1 MSETPPASRPG
12 ADPGDMDSALFAQL
26 VLQQSNLALMCL
38 GRLAHPETGQ
48 ALRDLDAARVIID
61 TLEMLQRK
69 TQGNLRPPED
79 QLLRETLM
87 TLQLSYVEAMES
99 PAPQPAP
106 TPAAAPSADTGPAG
120 PKPEAD
126 SGESHKKFTKKY

>member
-1 MSETPPASRPG
+1 MSEITPSSGPCAG
-12 ADPGDMDSALFAQL
+12 ADSGDMDSALFAQL
-26 VLQQSNLALMCL
+26 VLQQSNLALMFL

-48 ALRDLDAARVIID
+48 ASTDLDAARVIID

-69 TQGNLRPPED
+69 TQGNLQPPED
-79 QLLRETLM
+79 QLLRQTLM

-99 PAPQPAP
+99 PAPP
-106 TPAAAPSADTGPAG
+106 PAAAQAASADTGPAA
-120 PKPEAD
+120 PKPETD